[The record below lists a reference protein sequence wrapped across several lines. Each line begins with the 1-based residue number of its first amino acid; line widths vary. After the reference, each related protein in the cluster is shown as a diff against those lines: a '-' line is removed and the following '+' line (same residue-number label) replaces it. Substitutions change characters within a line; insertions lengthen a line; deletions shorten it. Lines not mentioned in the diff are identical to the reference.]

1 MLQTLCKNSEIIQS
15 LLKALKKA
23 TCLKCEEYRKCFRK
37 REILD
42 LSSLKFST
50 HMNIFWQHILKNEK
64 PACLA
69 CIHKHV
75 SAVIVEFRQSLAE
88 AFFAVPLRFPQYG
101 FYYPS

>member
-1 MLQTLCKNSEIIQS
+1 
-15 LLKALKKA
+15 
-23 TCLKCEEYRKCFRK
+23 
-37 REILD
+37 
-42 LSSLKFST
+42 
-50 HMNIFWQHILKNEK
+50 MNIFWQHILKNEK